1 MPKIPKLCIN
11 NNSGNIISFM
21 QQRFHSYFNTAVQ
34 LISSYDGKMPLAAWL
49 KNYFAANKK
58 HGSKDRKYISHL
70 CYCYYRLGQALP
82 DVEVAEKLKAAIF
95 LCNAEPDVW
104 AGLFEPEFID
114 NWNGELVRRIV
125 FVQSKYAVLLEDV
138 FPFADS
144 LTNEIDKDI
153 FIASHFVQPDVF
165 IRVRPGKEKIVTR
178 QLQEA
183 DLPFHQLTNDCIAL
197 PNASKIDTVL
207 TLDKEAVIQDYSSQ
221 RIAAYFPEEFV
232 DKSITVWDCCSAS
245 GGKSILA
252 YDHLHKMKL
261 FASDVRSSILFNLQ
275 QRFAKAGIKNY
286 HSFVCDISNEL
297 IEPFTNHPVNFIIC
311 DAPCSGS
318 GTWSRTPEQLAFF
331 NQKKL
336 DDYASLQKKI
346 AINAIKHLSKGGYF
360 LYITCSVFKQ
370 ENEEAV
376 QFILDEVKGLKLVKS
391 GAIKGYNQKADSMY
405 AALFL
410 NHGDSFGSK

>member
-1 MPKIPKLCIN
+1 
-11 NNSGNIISFM
+11 M

-82 DVEVAEKLKAAIF
+82 NVEVAEKLKVAIF
-95 LCNAEPDVW
+95 LCNAEPGVW
-104 AGLFEPEFID
+104 TGLFELEYID
-114 NWNGELVRRIV
+114 NWNVELIRRIV
-125 FVQSKYAVLLEDV
+125 FIQTKYAFSLEDV
-138 FPFADS
+138 FPFAES
-144 LTNEIDKDI
+144 LTDEIDKDS
-153 FIASHFVQPDVF
+153 FIAGHFVQPDVF
-165 IRVRPGKEKIVTR
+165 IRVRPGKEKTVTKKME
-178 QLQEA
+178 EA
-183 DLPFHQLTNDCIAL
+183 GLPFQQLTNDCIAL
-197 PNASKIDTVL
+197 PNASKIDTIL
-207 TLDKEAVIQDYSSQ
+207 ALDKEAVIQDYSSQ
-221 RIAAYFPEEFV
+221 RIAEFFPSELT
-232 DKSITVWDCCSAS
+232 DKNITVWDCCSAS

-297 IEPFTNHPVNFIIC
+297 TESFTNDPVNFIIC

-318 GTWSRTPEQLAFF
+318 GTWSRTPEQLAYFTR
-331 NQKKL
+331 KKL
-336 DDYASLQKKI
+336 EDYAALQKKI
-346 AINAIKHLSKGGYF
+346 AGNAIKHLSKGGYF

-370 ENEEAV
+370 ENEEV
-376 QFILDEVKGLKLVKS
+376 VEFILDEVKGLKLIKS
-391 GAIKGYNQKADSMY
+391 GALKGYNQKADSMH
-405 AALFL
+405 ASLFL
-410 NHGDSFGSK
+410 NQGDSFDTE